1 MSECRCGKPTRDDA
15 YVCDDCST
23 GLSRAL
29 GDIAW
34 LDDELE
40 TTITRQRAATYDGST
55 SGTGD
60 KPLPWH
66 ERAADARRTL
76 HGLLV
81 SWVRFCDEEDIRGI
95 PQWQAR
101 DNLTSL
107 ARWMLHCVRG
117 LSLHDIGPDAVD
129 EITDAVAECERVV
142 FWKRRSRTYLGP
154 CGQKVTDEWDEVVT
168 LACPGEV
175 YAEENADVGT
185 CDECGQ
191 GVTVA
196 IRKADLNK
204 QLDDRL
210 CTAAEIARLS
220 TYLGLD
226 VPRDRVRKQV
236 NTWHARKLVTPASKD
251 HEGNPLFRY
260 GAVRTLLY
268 ATYVTRRDAS

>member
-15 YVCDDCST
+15 YVCDDCAAN
-23 GLSRAL
+23 LSRAL
-29 GDIAW
+29 GDVAW

-40 TTITRQRAATYDGST
+40 TTITRQRAATYDGNGS
-55 SGTGD
+55 STGD

-107 ARWMLHCVRG
+107 ARWLLHCVRG
-117 LSLHDIGPDAVD
+117 LSLHDIGPDVVD

-154 CGQKVTDEWDEVVT
+154 CGQTVLDEWDEVVT

-175 YAEENADVGT
+175 YAEENTDVGN

-220 TYLGLD
+220 TYLGLN

-251 HEGNPLFRY
+251 AEGNPLFRY